1 MRYHGKRWG
10 LPHVLY
16 FVVEA
21 QKKIKKSNPKETIDP
36 ADAPIASLLHVCVV
50 LEKSKMQMHVIAV
63 APSQS
68 IVAFAS

>member
-1 MRYHGKRWG
+1 MANDGVCLMCPASLSKPKGRIKNQI
-10 LPHVLY
+10 
-16 FVVEA
+16 
-21 QKKIKKSNPKETIDP
+21 QKTIVP
-36 ADAPIASLLHVCVV
+36 ADAPIASLLHVCLV